1 MAEPESSRSVPR
13 RKTSRGK
20 GPNSL
25 SCSDLFLTL
34 AFVAF
39 AATTCFYA
47 VQFVFVSMC
56 HLMDVMKFQL
66 AAFGVQIFPF
76 WSKDKL
82 PHLSYFSTKALP
94 WGLAALGVFTG
105 SKLLLVPIQIC
116 KIHLAYITISVAAM
130 NWESNFKN
138 QIVALAAIEAFELA
152 FIFLVFLVMAC
163 ASHRPLF
170 HFYCVTDGKRCRREV
185 KINMARRVEEG
196 EVGEVN
202 TMPRSVEEV
211 EVERIKNDMETL
223 LWKKEEE
230 LVAALKAA
238 EQGVNDQDGV
248 TVEVAAE
255 SRGIYPVLDSLT
267 SPV

>member
-13 RKTSRGK
+13 RKTSRGE

-196 EVGEVN
+196 EVD
-202 TMPRSVEEV
+202 TLQRSVEV
-211 EVERIKNDMETL
+211 EAERMKNDMETL

-238 EQGVNDQDGV
+238 EQGVNDQDCV
-248 TVEVAAE
+248 TVEVPAE
-255 SRGIYPVLDSLT
+255 SRGIYPVLDSPT